1 MIIFPQSKSMTE
13 YLFIY
18 YLPCVW
24 FGFGFDYA
32 IIHIVKP
39 FWFELKEILRTL
51 LSFFCNRISCISI
64 FKIIFFP
71 LFMDINLD
79 NCFGYCSFGTHLH
92 NRRARYSYIIYQ
104 CLLFKVGKRI
114 SLHYWLKIERLPRQF
129 VMK

>member
-1 MIIFPQSKSMTE
+1 MIIFLQSKSMTE
-13 YLFIY
+13 YLFIYY

-39 FWFELKEILRTL
+39 FWFELKKILRTL
-51 LSFFCNRISCISI
+51 LI
-64 FKIIFFP
+64 FSVIELAVLAFSK
-71 LFMDINLD
+71 LYSMDINLD